1 MEQQHQQ
8 EVPASSTRVNRGASE
23 KGRENDETRVT
34 RKRLDVDAKADI
46 NELADAFIRNFR
58 NQLRIQREESLKR
71 FQEMISRGV

>member
-1 MEQQHQQ
+1 MEQKHQ
-8 EVPASSTRVNRGASE
+8 EVPASSARVNRRASE

-34 RKRLDVDAKADI
+34 RKRLDMDANADI

>member
-23 KGRENDETRVT
+23 KGGENDETRVT
-34 RKRLDVDAKADI
+34 WKRLDVDAKADI